1 MGTVTPFRPV
11 STGRTPTPMTGEVP
25 MAARLPELVDF
36 LADLLRLPTIAPDAC
51 RSETLLAIALGT
63 PPHALRELRR
73 VGLLTPLREG
83 RAFVYSPSDKKRA
96 AVLVALS
103 KLGATRD
110 DLVEAF
116 SPTAARCAL
125 CPRAASPR
133 ACSAE
138 DCAETLLSRLE
149 ARCETEIERLRD
161 LDRLLV
167 TWATG
172 G

>member
-1 MGTVTPFRPV
+1 MGTVTPFRPA
-11 STGRTPTPMTGEVP
+11 TAGRSPTQMTGEVP
-25 MAARLPELVDF
+25 MAARMPELVDF

-73 VGLLTPLREG
+73 VGLLTPRREG
-83 RAFVYSPSDKKRA
+83 RAFIYSVSDKKRA

-103 KLGATRD
+103 KLGATRE
-110 DLVEAF
+110 DLVEALAERG
-116 SPTAARCAL
+116 TRCTG
-125 CPRAASPR
+125 CPRAVPSHACR
-133 ACSAE
+133 AA

-149 ARCETEIERLRD
+149 LRCEAEIGRLRD

-167 TWATG
+167 DWAAGT
-172 G
+172 